1 MILYYKLNESN
12 DKFQNNDSN
21 LLHSDENIINFAE
34 KIKRIMAQVS
44 MTVRMDAQL
53 KAESGHFPDLT
64 LDEINQEINLA
75 RVSRR

>member
-1 MILYYKLNESN
+1 MNESN

-21 LLHSDENIINFAE
+21 LLHSDENIFNFAE

-53 KAESGHFPDLT
+53 KAENGHFPDLT
-64 LDEINQEINLA
+64 LNEINQEINLA